1 MTTYEKS
8 EIQTNKDLTFASGK
22 DTTIAGSTVGDFAK
36 SNLKNKIP
44 TDKQLKEQNDTK
56 EKPKDE

>member
-1 MTTYEKS
+1 M
-8 EIQTNKDLTFASGK
+8 EIGGIPGS
-22 DTTIAGSTVGDFAK
+22 IAGNTVGDLAK

>member
-1 MTTYEKS
+1 M
-8 EIQTNKDLTFASGK
+8 EIGGIPGS
-22 DTTIAGSTVGDFAK
+22 IAGSTVGDLAK